1 MKQKQYLENHP
12 ENMVLKYF
20 YHNFE
25 DIVKKVSKKGNQF
38 GIVNLMDFHG
48 NIEIMLF
55 SDKLEQLADM
65 DLDEPIAFKAK
76 ITHTEM
82 FTRIGVTKIMTLKES
97 KKECKKVKKEIR
109 EVPQEPLNLAVRL
122 DDNMNILEDLYRLIR
137 QNPGSR
143 QLKITIISKLHN
155 VVIDSAIR
163 VDSKIIT
170 SLDGNEAIDIIE

>member
-1 MKQKQYLENHP
+1 
-12 ENMVLKYF
+12 
-20 YHNFE
+20 
-25 DIVKKVSKKGNQF
+25 
-38 GIVNLMDFHG
+38 MDFHG

-55 SDKLEQLADM
+55 SDKLEQLSEM

-97 KKECKKVKKEIR
+97 KKECKKVKKEVR
-109 EVPQEPLNLAVRL
+109 EVPQEPLNLSVKL
-122 DDNMNILEDLYRLIR
+122 DTNMNILEDLYRLIR
-137 QNPGSR
+137 QNPGNR

-170 SLDGNEAIDIIE
+170 ALDGNEAVDIIG

>member
-1 MKQKQYLENHP
+1 
-12 ENMVLKYF
+12 
-20 YHNFE
+20 
-25 DIVKKVSKKGNQF
+25 
-38 GIVNLMDFHG
+38 
-48 NIEIMLF
+48 
-55 SDKLEQLADM
+55 M

-109 EVPQEPLNLAVRL
+109 EVPMEPLSLAVRL
-122 DDNMNILEDLYRLIR
+122 DTDLNILDNLYSIIR
-137 QNPGSR
+137 QNPGNR

-170 SLDGNEAIDIIE
+170 TLDGNEYVDILS